1 MIKLIDLIG
10 KAMVQNYDT
19 ENHTGPCTTRQM
31 TPAERKQ
38 YGLPPKKS
46 GNVIDPDFAER
57 LRKARKER
65 HISQQKL
72 GECIGAT
79 VNVIKNAE
87 HGKWLTPEN
96 KARLCDFFG
105 WEDDV

>member
-19 ENHTGPCTTRQM
+19 ENHTRPCTTRQM

-46 GNVIDPDFAER
+46 GNVIDPAFAER
-57 LRKARKER
+57 LKTARRER
-65 HISQQKL
+65 HISQQRL
-72 GECIGAT
+72 GESVGVT

-87 HGKWLTPEN
+87 YGKWLTPEN
-96 KARLCDFFG
+96 KVRICEFFG
-105 WEDDV
+105 WEDEV

>member
-72 GECIGAT
+72 GECIGVT

-96 KARLCDFFG
+96 KARICDFFK
-105 WEDDV
+105 WEEES

>member
-31 TPAERKQ
+31 TPVERKQ

-57 LRKARKER
+57 IRTAR
-65 HISQQKL
+65 
-72 GECIGAT
+72 
-79 VNVIKNAE
+79 
-87 HGKWLTPEN
+87 
-96 KARLCDFFG
+96 
-105 WEDDV
+105 